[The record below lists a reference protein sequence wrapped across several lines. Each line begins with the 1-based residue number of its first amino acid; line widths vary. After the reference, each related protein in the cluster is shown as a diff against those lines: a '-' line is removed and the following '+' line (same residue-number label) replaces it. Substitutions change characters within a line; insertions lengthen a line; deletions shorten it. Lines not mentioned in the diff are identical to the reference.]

1 MINAGTMP
9 EASLEVSGLSHG
21 KEGVSAQ
28 PVTAEGVP
36 VSTRRKM
43 LTGVAAVIGTQQP
56 NP

>member
-1 MINAGTMP
+1 MP